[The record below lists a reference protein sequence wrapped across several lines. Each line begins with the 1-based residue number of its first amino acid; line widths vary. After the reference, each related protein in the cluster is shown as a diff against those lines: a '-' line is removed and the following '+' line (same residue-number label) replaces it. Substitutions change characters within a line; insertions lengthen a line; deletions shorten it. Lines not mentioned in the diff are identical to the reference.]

1 MNNKRYNFSCRSV
14 IRQDA
19 TLRVDQVKLPYVEL
33 VKCLQQPII
42 NILVRNYNISPSEA
56 YDWWYKSITK
66 KDERIAQILD
76 NLIHANP
83 EGLPV
88 LINRNPTI
96 NYGSILQMFVVGY
109 TDTLTMSVPLQVLK
123 SLAADFDGDV
133 LNILH
138 IINRAFFER
147 CNIVFNP
154 RNAMYISRIDGKLNS
169 DLIVQRDTLIN
180 ANTFLHLGRKNY
192 TEEQLKAIKETKE
205 RQKEYYISSYAG

>member
-1 MNNKRYNFSCRSV
+1 MNNRRYNFSCRSV

-42 NILVRNYNISPSEA
+42 NILVRNYNITPSEA
-56 YDWWYKSITK
+56 YDKWYRAIAK
-66 KDERIAQILD
+66 KDERIAEIIN
-76 NLIHANP
+76 NLIHSQP

-96 NYGSILQMFVVGY
+96 NYGSILQMFVVGF
-109 TDTLTMSVPLQVLK
+109 TDTLTMSVPLQALVPLC
-123 SLAADFDGDV
+123 ADFDGDV

-138 IINRAFFER
+138 IINQAFFER
-147 CNIVFNP
+147 CYMIFNP

-169 DLIVQRDTLIN
+169 SLLVQRDTLIN
-180 ANTFLHLGRKNY
+180 ANTFIHLGRDNY
-192 TEEQLKAIKETKE
+192 NEQQLAKIKAAKA
-205 RQKEYYISSYAG
+205 RQKEYFMSLEA